1 MNDDAHVPFDRDGVT
16 DAERI
21 SYIQEGLA
29 ELRSTSLKIQ
39 GGGVLTYFIE
49 MAMMEAADQAR
60 RILHRK

>member
-1 MNDDAHVPFDRDGVT
+1 MNDDSHGPFNSDGVT

-29 ELRSTSLKIQ
+29 ELRSTSLKMQ
-39 GGGVLTYFIE
+39 GTGVLTYFIE